1 MKDNL
6 DTRLYNEF
14 GFIFPKTIAEKKR
27 YRVQVQFDVYADSD
41 KDAAELIGDT
51 IYNTKDIHN
60 DYVTYLAESPIG
72 KMDHREIN
80 YDTLAEEISGDRYR
94 ALINDDL
101 PF

>member
-1 MKDNL
+1 MADNL

-14 GFIFPKTIAEKKR
+14 GFIFPETTTEKKR
-27 YRVQVQFDVYADSD
+27 YRVQIQFDVYADND

-51 IYNTKDIHN
+51 IAKTKDIHN
-60 DYVTYLAESPIG
+60 QSVTYLAEAPFG
-72 KMDHREIN
+72 KMHHREIN

-101 PF
+101 PW